1 MMVEDGLPP
10 SAVSGRQTIFHHHRI
25 LKGRRQERG
34 HVCASTVSAV
44 LCMFSVCSPWSWIS
58 DVCVDLLSANVLTFI
73 KMKKISII
81 QLKPLALWRYQSAHL
96 WIFFCNCKLKTRVWT
111 MSKYSPHI
119 LFDKCSHFASYVP
132 SYLSVPSQ
140 LALPL
145 GRVTSSLWPGCLV
158 EPFQPSGRKSWLGVI
173 VSQVC
178 DSSMRWH
185 RISTF
190 LP

>member
-34 HVCASTVSAV
+34 HVCASAV
-44 LCMFSVCSPWSWIS
+44 LCMFSVCSPWSRIS

-73 KMKKISII
+73 KMKKIWII

-111 MSKYSPHI
+111 MSKYFIWQMFTFCIICTFIPQCALTASFAFRKSNQ
-119 LFDKCSHFASYVP
+119 LFVAR
-132 SYLSVPSQ
+132 
-140 LALPL
+140 LPRGAFSTL
-145 GRVTSSLWPGCLV
+145 GQKKLIGCYRQSSLWLKHEV
-158 EPFQPSGRKSWLGVI
+158 
-173 VSQVC
+173 
-178 DSSMRWH
+178 
-185 RISTF
+185 T
-190 LP
+190 

>member
-73 KMKKISII
+73 KMKKIWII

-111 MSKYSPHI
+111 MSKYFIWQMFTFCIICTFIPQCALTASFAFRKSNQ
-119 LFDKCSHFASYVP
+119 LFVAR
-132 SYLSVPSQ
+132 
-140 LALPL
+140 LPRGAFSTL
-145 GRVTSSLWPGCLV
+145 GQKKLIGCYRQSSLWLKHEV
-158 EPFQPSGRKSWLGVI
+158 
-173 VSQVC
+173 
-178 DSSMRWH
+178 
-185 RISTF
+185 T
-190 LP
+190 